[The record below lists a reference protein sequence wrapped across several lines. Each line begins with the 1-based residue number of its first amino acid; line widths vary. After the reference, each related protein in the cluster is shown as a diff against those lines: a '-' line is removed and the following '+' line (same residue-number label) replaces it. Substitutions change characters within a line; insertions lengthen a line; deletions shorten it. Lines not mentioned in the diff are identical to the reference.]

1 MSRDK
6 EKRAAA
12 DAALDQVRAK
22 LHRDS
27 VIGIG
32 TGSTTN
38 HFIDALAALR
48 GSFDAAVAS
57 SEASAERL
65 AGHGITVIDL
75 NAAANVAVYVDGAD
89 EVNRAREMIKGGG
102 GALTRE
108 KIVAASAEEFVCI
121 VDESKVVETLGAFP
135 LPVEVIPM
143 ARGLAARALV
153 ALGGQPVYREHL
165 VTDNGNIILDVHDL
179 DITEPSTMEQHINSI
194 VGVVEN
200 GIFAAQAASLVI
212 VAGAAG
218 VRQF

>member
-1 MSRDK
+1 MSQDTQ
-6 EKRAAA
+6 KRAAA
-12 DAALDQVRAK
+12 DAALAQVRDK

-38 HFIDALAALR
+38 HFIDALAPLR
-48 GSFDAAVAS
+48 GSFEAAVAS
-57 SEASAERL
+57 SEASAQRL

-75 NAAANVAVYVDGAD
+75 NAAANVVVYVDGAD

-108 KIVAASAEEFVCI
+108 KIVAASAEQFVCI
-121 VDESKVVETLGAFP
+121 VDESKVVEKLGAYP

-143 ARGLAARALV
+143 ARGLAARALA
-153 ALGGQPVYREHL
+153 ALGGQPVFREQL

-179 DITEPSTMEQHINSI
+179 DLAEPRVMEQRINNI
-194 VGVVEN
+194 VGVVAN
-200 GIFAAQAASLVI
+200 GIFAAQAAHLVI
-212 VAGAAG
+212 VAGASG
-218 VRQF
+218 VTRF